1 MPDFYSPLFWLESDI
16 WEYIRRFEVPY
27 CKVYDMGYVRTGCI
41 YCMYGAHLDGLPNRF
56 QRLQHTHP
64 KLWRYCMRDWE
75 AGALACALFWNIS
88 EFLMN
93 PFPFNFL
100 VFGRLVW

>member
-1 MPDFYSPLFWLESDI
+1 
-16 WEYIRRFEVPY
+16 
-27 CKVYDMGYVRTGCI
+27 MGYVRTGCI

-75 AGALACALFWNIS
+75 AGGLGLRSVLEYIGIPYESFS
-88 EFLMN
+88 L
-93 PFPFNFL
+93 
-100 VFGRLVW
+100 